1 MKPRIAVLMTIMI
14 LLTLATDI
22 QAQGKK
28 RQKAKAAQSVR
39 VRVDPNDVLAAKQLL
54 ADLGYW
60 VGPINSESDSYLKHS
75 LIAFQ
80 KVEGRPTTGQ
90 ITPEELQTLRT
101 AKRPEPREKNSAHI
115 EIDLRRQVLFM
126 VNENGVVSNILPV
139 STGSGKMFTEG
150 GRTRRAVTPIGT
162 FVISRKI
169 KAMHKSPLGLLYY
182 PNYLVEGIAIHGNP
196 SVPAFPASHGCIRI
210 PMYAAVEFMAL
221 APVGTPVVIHSGT
234 EIQVNSME
242 SHP

>member
-1 MKPRIAVLMTIMI
+1 MRARLLLMIVMVVLIGSTI
-14 LLTLATDI
+14 DSE
-22 QAQGKK
+22 AQTRKK
-28 RQKAKAAQSVR
+28 HKAKAQQSV
-39 VRVDPNDVLAAKQLL
+39 VTHIDPADVLTAKQRL

-60 VGPINSESDSYLKHS
+60 VGPINSKADSYLKHS

-80 KVEGRPTTGQ
+80 KVEGRARTGQ
-90 ITPEELQTLRT
+90 LTPEELQALRT
-101 AKRPEPREKNSAHI
+101 AKRPEPREKSCAHI
-115 EIDLRRQVLFM
+115 EIDLHRQVLFM

-162 FVISRKI
+162 FVINRKI

-210 PMYAAVEFMAL
+210 PMYAAVEFTSL
-221 APVGTPVVIHSGT
+221 APIGTPVVIYDGT
-234 EIQVNSME
+234 V
-242 SHP
+242 